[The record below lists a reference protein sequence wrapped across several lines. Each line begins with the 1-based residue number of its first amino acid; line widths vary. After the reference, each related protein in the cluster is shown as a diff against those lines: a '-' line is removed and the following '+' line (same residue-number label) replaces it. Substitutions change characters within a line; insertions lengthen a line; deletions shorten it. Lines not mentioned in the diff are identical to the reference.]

1 MRAHG
6 EKGKKVT
13 KIIEKINKKLLILL
27 SPKPPRGLFIFVF
40 RGMFGRALT
49 SVPCGLMG
57 RKWWWNQEGKK
68 KVNPLE
74 RGWGWTT
81 LLMRVKIFYFY
92 PFLGNSKLYFCA
104 HKSRFAKLAWGWSQ
118 LPKFVHLGELG
129 FPTWKIVH
137 GCKPFS
143 AQQFGKRV

>member
-49 SVPCGLMG
+49 SVPCGLIWRNG
-57 RKWWWNQEGKK
+57 WRNQEGKK

-74 RGWGWTT
+74 RGWGRTAFLWG
-81 LLMRVKIFYFY
+81 VKNFYFSL
-92 PFLGNSKLYFCA
+92 FLDNSKLYFCGYKSLFA
-104 HKSRFAKLAWGWSQ
+104 HIVGYRFDIS
-118 LPKFVHLGELG
+118 F
-129 FPTWKIVH
+129 
-137 GCKPFS
+137 
-143 AQQFGKRV
+143 

>member
-57 RKWWWNQEGKK
+57 RK
-68 KVNPLE
+68 
-74 RGWGWTT
+74 
-81 LLMRVKIFYFY
+81 
-92 PFLGNSKLYFCA
+92 
-104 HKSRFAKLAWGWSQ
+104 
-118 LPKFVHLGELG
+118 
-129 FPTWKIVH
+129 
-137 GCKPFS
+137 
-143 AQQFGKRV
+143 